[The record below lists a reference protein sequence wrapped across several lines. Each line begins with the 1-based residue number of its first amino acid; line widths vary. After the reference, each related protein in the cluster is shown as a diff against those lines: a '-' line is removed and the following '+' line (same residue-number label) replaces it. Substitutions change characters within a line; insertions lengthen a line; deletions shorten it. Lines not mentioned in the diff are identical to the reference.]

1 MVLVDWL
8 SETCFISQVITIT
21 IIGIPWKFFGYKH
34 RNKIRELFHL
44 DITTSKLIT
53 SVNLLNL
60 PSTPLSL
67 PFMLKMFCYRCLFK
81 LVEINRQYC
90 TLLTTLQIIF
100 RAFPPLTHRH
110 PSTCYLFF
118 MVMHMW
124 NLTRRKGASVMRS
137 AVILHYL
144 SSSKN

>member
-21 IIGIPWKFFGYKH
+21 IIGIPWKLFFGYKH

-81 LVEINRQYC
+81 RVEINRQYC
-90 TLLTTLQIIF
+90 TLLTTLSNNISG
-100 RAFPPLTHRH
+100 FPTANPPPSIDMLFVFHGHAHVKLDKEEGGFSNEICCYTPL
-110 PSTCYLFF
+110 L
-118 MVMHMW
+118 V
-124 NLTRRKGASVMRS
+124 K
-137 AVILHYL
+137 
-144 SSSKN
+144 